1 MERRKQKEKSKKKM
15 TLWIDLTHYA
25 LASLPV
31 SLYLKAWIW
40 TWYNIRFTKVFVF
53 LYYIENFYIHT

>member
-1 MERRKQKEKSKKKM
+1 MERGKQKEKSKKKKR
-15 TLWIDLTHYA
+15 LWIDLAHYA

-31 SLYLKAWIW
+31 SLHLNAWIW
-40 TWYNIRFTKVFVF
+40 TWYNIGFTKVFVF